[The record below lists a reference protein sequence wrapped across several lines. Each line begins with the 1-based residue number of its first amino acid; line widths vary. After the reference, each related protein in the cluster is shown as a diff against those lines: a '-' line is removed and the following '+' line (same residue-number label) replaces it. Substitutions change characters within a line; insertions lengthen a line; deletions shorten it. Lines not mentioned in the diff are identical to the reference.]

1 MMHRLVD
8 RRQMAFLKNR
18 QIMDAV
24 LVANGCVLSRQKEKQ
39 SGILWKLDIQKAY
52 DHLNWDFLMN
62 ML

>member
-1 MMHRLVD
+1 MHRLVD